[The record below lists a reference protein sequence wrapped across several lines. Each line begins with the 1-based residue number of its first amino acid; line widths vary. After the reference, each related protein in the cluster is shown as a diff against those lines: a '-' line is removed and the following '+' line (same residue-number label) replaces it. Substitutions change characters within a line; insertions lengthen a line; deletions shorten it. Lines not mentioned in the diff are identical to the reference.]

1 MSRKP
6 PKKSD
11 MGKSWMKP
19 RRDSQQMISPE
30 YHALRTAFESDSQP
44 FGYAPAGL
52 GEYGY
57 VPPMRNITYLIV
69 SEGTKTEPK
78 YFEKIKAT
86 IDAKYRNR
94 IHLDISA
101 KGNNTINL
109 FHRAVKDVARSNIV
123 YKHVWLVFDKD
134 DFPSENF
141 DHTAELCAAEST
153 DETRYHPIWSNQCI
167 ELWFLLHFMFLQADL
182 HRDEYWPKLNECLES
197 RNLGCYYKNRTD
209 MFDVLR
215 PYMDDAI
222 RNANKLEEINTGKSP
237 SRATPGTMVH
247 HLIEILKPYL

>member
-19 RRDSQQMISPE
+19 RRDSRQMISPE
-30 YHALRTAFESDSQP
+30 YH
-44 FGYAPAGL
+44 
-52 GEYGY
+52 
-57 VPPMRNITYLIV
+57 LIV

-78 YFEKIKAT
+78 YFEKIKET
-86 IDAKYRNR
+86 IDAKYRDR
-94 IHLDISA
+94 IHLDISG
-101 KGNNTINL
+101 KGDNTVNL
-109 FHRAVKDVARSNIV
+109 FNRAVKDVARSNNV

-134 DFPSENF
+134 DFPPEHF
-141 DHTAELCAAEST
+141 DRTAELCAAEST

-182 HRDEYWPKLNECLES
+182 HRDEYWPKLTES
-197 RNLGCYYKNRTD
+197 LKSKNLGTYYKNRTD

-222 RNANKLEEINTGKSP
+222 RNAKMLEEINTGKTP
-237 SRATPGTMVH
+237 SRSTPGTMIH
-247 HLIEILKPYL
+247 HLIVTLKPYL